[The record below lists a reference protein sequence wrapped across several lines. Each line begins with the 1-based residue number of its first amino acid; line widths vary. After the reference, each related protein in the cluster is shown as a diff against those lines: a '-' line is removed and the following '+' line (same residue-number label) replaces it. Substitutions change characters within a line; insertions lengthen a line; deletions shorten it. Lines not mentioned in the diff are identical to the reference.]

1 MFAPIRTNRSADFFP
16 SFLYASFH
24 PNTFLIPSSAM
35 SFAPSLRLCARRVAA
50 SPAIRPRFTF
60 TAARKLHNV
69 PPRQDKPGKYAQT
82 DPQIEVEYPEDHELP
97 SSEPVSGA
105 GGQYVKPTLPTFTL
119 DGHVGIVTGGARG
132 LGLVMGQGMV
142 FSGSNLALVDMNS
155 KSLYLSQQKDN
166 SNTISEE
173 EAEKQTS
180 LIIEEFKKE
189 NPRAR
194 R

>member
-1 MFAPIRTNRSADFFP
+1 
-16 SFLYASFH
+16 
-24 PNTFLIPSSAM
+24 M
-35 SFAPSLRLCARRVAA
+35 SFAPALRLCARRAA
-50 SPAIRPRFTF
+50 APSVLRPTF
-60 TAARKLHNV
+60 TLPAMRKLHNF

-97 SSEPVSGA
+97 SSEPVSGT

-155 KSLYLSQQKDN
+155 K
-166 SNTISEE
+166 
-173 EAEKQTS
+173 
-180 LIIEEFKKE
+180 
-189 NPRAR
+189 
-194 R
+194 

>member
-1 MFAPIRTNRSADFFP
+1 
-16 SFLYASFH
+16 
-24 PNTFLIPSSAM
+24 M
-35 SFAPSLRLCARRVAA
+35 SFAPALRLCARRVAA
-50 SPAIRPRFTF
+50 PAVLRPSFTF

-97 SSEPVSGA
+97 SSEPVPGT
-105 GGQYVKPTLPTFTL
+105 GGQYVKPTLPTFSL

-155 KSLYLSQQKDN
+155 KWLHP
-166 SNTISEE
+166 
-173 EAEKQTS
+173 TS
-180 LIIEEFKKE
+180 PKIQI
-189 NPRAR
+189 
-194 R
+194 